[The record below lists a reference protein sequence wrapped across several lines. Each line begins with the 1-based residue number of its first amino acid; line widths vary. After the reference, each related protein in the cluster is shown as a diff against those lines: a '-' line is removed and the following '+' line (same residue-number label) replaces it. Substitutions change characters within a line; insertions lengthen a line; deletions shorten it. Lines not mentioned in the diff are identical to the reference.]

1 MLHQPK
7 LRKLINGLILKTNQL
22 AIALGA
28 MTIAKQR
35 PLSLLINPYT
45 AIMIAVMVA
54 PAMSLPAQA
63 HGKGIYA
70 SEAEAL
76 TQAEKIGCT
85 EAHQNK
91 GRWMP
96 CANEREL
103 HQQMRRQ

>member
-7 LRKLINGLILKTNQL
+7 LRTLINGLILQTNQL

-35 PLSLLINPYT
+35 RFSLLINPYT
-45 AIMIAVMVA
+45 AIMVAVMVA
-54 PAMSLPAQA
+54 QAMSSPAQA
-63 HGKGIYA
+63 HRKGIYA
-70 SEAEAL
+70 SEAEAM

-85 EAHQNK
+85 GVHQNN

-96 CANEREL
+96 CANERQL

>member
-7 LRKLINGLILKTNQL
+7 LRTLINGLILKSNQL
-22 AIALGA
+22 AIALGT

-35 PLSLLINPYT
+35 RFSRLINPYT
-45 AIMIAVMVA
+45 AIMVALMVA
-54 PAMSLPAQA
+54 PVMPSPAQA
-63 HGKGIYA
+63 HRKGIYA

-85 EAHQNK
+85 DVHQNN
-91 GRWMP
+91 GRWMA
-96 CANEREL
+96 CADERDL